1 MSHGIQQLLRIGRNT
16 GHLERALVFYRDALG
31 FRLDRVSSEPPAWTR
46 LPRVD
51 GVPSRC
57 ARLSLG
63 AQQIEL
69 TEYPDI
75 EPYPANSTSCDLWFQ
90 HGAIVV
96 NDMDA
101 AFGRAMRCGAKPITQ
116 GGPQLLPSSSGAVTA
131 FKFRDPD
138 GHPLELLA
146 FPPGAGDPLWQ
157 SPRPTQPTLGIDHS
171 ALSVAD
177 VERSIRFYE
186 LLGLHVV
193 ARGVNRG
200 VEQQRLD
207 ALAQVEVD
215 VIAMQTAAART
226 PHLEL
231 LGYRKPR
238 ARIAPP
244 TPLTA
249 IARDRLVWRVDAIDV
264 LLDAIT
270 AAHSA
275 DAIIATRRGTDH
287 ALLRDPD
294 GHLQILTAT
303 ES

>member
-1 MSHGIQQLLRIGRNT
+1 MSHGIRHLLRVGRNT
-16 GHLERALVFYRDALG
+16 GHLDRALAFYCDALD
-31 FRLDRVSSEPPAWTR
+31 FRLDGVSNEPPAWTR
-46 LPRVD
+46 LPGVD
-51 GVPSRC
+51 AIPSRY

-69 TEYPDI
+69 TEYLDV

-101 AFGRAMRCGAKPITQ
+101 AFGRAMRCGAIPITRS
-116 GGPQLLPSSSGAVTA
+116 GPQLLPPSSGSVTA

-138 GHPLELLA
+138 GHPLELLG
-146 FPPGAGDPLWQ
+146 FPPGAGDPIWQ
-157 SPRPTQPTLGIDHS
+157 KPQSTQPTLGIDHS
-171 ALSVAD
+171 ALSVGD

-193 ARGVNRG
+193 ARSVNRG
-200 VEQQRLD
+200 TEQQRLD
-207 ALAQVEVD
+207 ALADVEVD
-215 VIAMQTAAART
+215 VIAMQPAASRT

-238 ARIAPP
+238 GRTAPS
-244 TPLTA
+244 TPITA
-249 IARDRLVWRVDAIDV
+249 VARDRLIWRVDAIDV

-270 AAHSA
+270 DADNA
-275 DAIIATRRGTDH
+275 DAIIATRRGADH

-294 GHLQILTAT
+294 GHLHILTAT
-303 ES
+303 EL